1 MIIPKKRNL
10 KPEKQV
16 EKEILAWCNL
26 NGFDM
31 SVIDSKA
38 AYSPRAGMYLKR
50 NRMTSEC
57 MPDLV
62 GNYNDVAVFIE
73 LKAPGRR
80 KNLSLEQW
88 MFLKR
93 KIDVGCFACVTDGA
107 AHLTELFKRVYRI
120 DRPFHV
126 MDKNALLSDLPNP
139 K

>member
-1 MIIPKKRNL
+1 MTTVKKRNL

-16 EKEILAWCNL
+16 EKEVLAWCRV

-31 SVIDSKA
+31 SVVDSKA

-50 NRMTSEC
+50 NRMTSEA

-62 GNYNDVAVFIE
+62 GNYGSVAAFIE

-80 KNLSLEQW
+80 SNLSLEQW

-93 KIDVGCFACVTDGA
+93 KIEAGCFACVTDSVS
-107 AHLTELFKRVYRI
+107 HLSELMKRVYRI
-120 DRPFHV
+120 DRPLEV
-126 MDKNALLSDLPNP
+126 MDKEALLRDLPYP

>member
-1 MIIPKKRNL
+1 MIPIKKRNL

-16 EKEILAWCNL
+16 EKDVLAWCSL

-31 SVIDSKA
+31 SVVDSKA

-50 NRMTSEC
+50 NRMTSES
-57 MPDLV
+57 MPDLI
-62 GNYNDVAVFIE
+62 GNYGSIASFIE

-88 MFLKR
+88 LFLKR
-93 KIDVGCFACVTDGA
+93 KIEAGCFACVTDSVV
-107 AHLTELFKRVYRI
+107 HLSELLKRCYRI
-120 DRPFHV
+120 DRPLNV
-126 MDKNALLSDLPNP
+126 MDKEVLLNDLPDP

>member
-1 MIIPKKRNL
+1 MTTIKKRNL

-16 EKEILAWCNL
+16 EKEVLAWCKL

-31 SVIDSKA
+31 SVVESKA
-38 AYSPRAGMYLKR
+38 AFSPAAGKFLKR
-50 NRMTSEC
+50 SRMTSES

-62 GNYNDVAVFIE
+62 GNYGSIAAFIE

-93 KIDVGCFACVTDGA
+93 KIEDGCFACVTDSVL
-107 AHLTELFKRVYRI
+107 HLSDLIKRVYRI
-120 DRPFHV
+120 DRPLEV
-126 MDKNALLSDLPNP
+126 MDKEFLLKDLPYP